1 MSIATHERDPAAAID
16 PRYPIRRPDEL
27 LSPSLLIFLDHV
39 RRNLDAMIVMAGGAG
54 RLRPHVKT
62 HKMPA
67 LVRIAES
74 LGIRKHKCA
83 TIAEAEMLGA
93 SGGSDVLL
101 AYPIV
106 GPNLARFARL
116 IRAYPATIFR
126 ATVDHPDSAR
136 ALSAAVGHLDRPL
149 PVLIDLDIG
158 MGRTGIEPG
167 DAAFAL
173 YQLIADLPGLEPD
186 GIHAYDGHIRDFD
199 LAARR
204 RSAAPGLEAVH
215 RFRDRLL
222 AAGLPVPRL
231 VLGGTPTFPVH
242 AGVATPG
249 VECSPGT
256 CVLHDAGYAE
266 KFPDLPF
273 TPAAVLFT
281 RVVSRPRVGRACLDL
296 GHKAVAADPVGA
308 RLTLLG
314 LPNATLGG
322 QSEEHLVVEAPEV
335 DALAPGTPLLAIP
348 THICPT
354 CALHSWAYVLEDGE
368 VVDRWE
374 VKARDRVL
382 GI

>member
-1 MSIATHERDPAAAID
+1 MID
-16 PRYPIRRPDEL
+16 PRYPVNHPDQL
-27 LSPSLLIFLDHV
+27 LSPSLLIFVEAV
-39 RRNLDAMIVMAGGAG
+39 RRNLDAMIAMAGGAG

-67 LVRIAES
+67 LIHLLES
-74 LGIRKHKCA
+74 RGIHKHKCA
-83 TIAEAEMLGA
+83 TIAEAEMIAA
-93 SGGSDVLL
+93 SGGTDVLIG
-101 AYPIV
+101 YPIV

-116 IRAYPATIFR
+116 VEVYPHTTFR
-126 ATVDHPDSAR
+126 ATVDHPASAR
-136 ALSAAVGHLDRPL
+136 ALSAALSRADRPT
-149 PVLIDLDIG
+149 PVLVDLEIG
-158 MGRTGIEPG
+158 MGRTGIAPG
-167 DAAFAL
+167 DEAADLYAL
-173 YQLIADLPGLEPD
+173 VADLPNLKVDGLQ
-186 GIHAYDGHIRDFD
+186 AYDGHIRDKD
-199 LAARR
+199 PAERR
-204 RSAAPGLEAVH
+204 RSAAPGIDAVH
-215 RFRDRLL
+215 ALRERLL

-231 VLGGTPTFPVH
+231 VLGGTPTFPIH
-242 AGVATPG
+242 AEVRTPG

-256 CVLHDAGYAE
+256 CVLHDAGYAD

-281 RVVSRPRVGRACLDL
+281 RVVSLPRPGRVCLDL

-314 LPNATLGG
+314 LPDATLGG
-322 QSEEHLVVEAPEV
+322 QSEEHLVVDSPGADHLV
-335 DALAPGTPLLAIP
+335 PGTPLLAIP

-354 CALHSWAYVLEDGE
+354 CALHSWAYVLEEGE